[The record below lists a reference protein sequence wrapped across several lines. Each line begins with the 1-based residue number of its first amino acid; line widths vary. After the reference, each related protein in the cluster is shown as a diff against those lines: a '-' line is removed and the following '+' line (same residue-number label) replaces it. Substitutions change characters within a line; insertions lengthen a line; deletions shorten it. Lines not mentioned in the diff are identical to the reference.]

1 MNFLSCLSS
10 LPQGVIGE
18 LFCKLYLSTTFFF
31 GSLKNSE
38 VHKRKKKKNTKKNN
52 QRKMKKSKNQPTT
65 VRFFLEE
72 MHSFSVAQFLLLINK
87 IVLFLLG
94 LTLLS

>member
-1 MNFLSCLSS
+1 LANSFASYIFQQHFFLAPSKT
-10 LPQGVIGE
+10 QKFTKE
-18 LFCKLYLSTTFFF
+18 
-31 GSLKNSE
+31 
-38 VHKRKKKKNTKKNN
+38 RRKKNTKKNN
-52 QRKMKKSKNQPTT
+52 QRKMKKNKNQPTT